1 MPEIIIDASELRS
14 KADGETIKELEE
26 FLKEKLGTEISFAG
40 DEAKIESENI
50 KKSYLKVILKKFLHK
65 IDLKEDFRVISKRNN
80 ILMFKERKVWIPPE
94 E

>member
-1 MPEIIIDASELRS
+1 MPEIIIDASELRG

-26 FLKEKLGTEISFAG
+26 FLKEKLGIEVNFAG

-65 IDLKEDFRVISKRNN
+65 IDLKEDFRVISKGNN
-80 ILMFKERKVWIPPE
+80 ILMFKEKKVWIPPE

>member
-26 FLKEKLGTEISFAG
+26 FLKEKLGIEVNFAG
-40 DEAKIESENI
+40 DEAKISSENI
-50 KKSYLKVILKKFLHK
+50 KKSHIKVILKKFLNK
-65 IDLKEDFRVISKRNN
+65 INLKEDFRVIAKGNN
-80 ILMFKERKVWIPPE
+80 VFMSKERKIWIPPE

>member
-14 KADGETIKELEE
+14 KANGETIKELEE
-26 FLKEKLGTEISFAG
+26 FLKEKLGTEVSFTG

-65 IDLKEDFRVISKRNN
+65 IDLKEDFRIISKESN
-80 ILMFKERKVWIPPE
+80 ILMFKERKV
-94 E
+94 

>member
-26 FLKEKLGTEISFAG
+26 FLKERLGTEVSFAG
-40 DEAKIESENI
+40 DEAKIESKNI

-65 IDLKEDFRVISKRNN
+65 IDLKEDFRVISKGNN
-80 ILMFKERKVWIPPE
+80 ILMFKEKKVWIPPE

>member
-26 FLKEKLGTEISFAG
+26 FLKEKLGIEVNFAG
-40 DEAKIESENI
+40 DEAKISSENI
-50 KKSYLKVILKKFLHK
+50 KKSHLKVILKKFLHK
-65 IDLKEDFRVISKRNN
+65 IDLKEDFRVISKGNN
-80 ILMFKERKVWIPPE
+80 VFMFKERKIWITPE